1 MPGDRPARYP
11 REYMHFDTL
20 IMGGTIYDGSGG
32 LPYEADIGL
41 RSGIIVDIGNLKYAD
56 ATLKIDAHGLCV
68 SPGFIN
74 MLSHATRA
82 LLHDGLSEGDIC
94 QGVTLEIIGE
104 GVSMGPLNDQM
115 AKEMA
120 DEQTDI
126 KFTINWRSL
135 GEFLNRLQLKGI
147 STNVASF
154 VGATTVR
161 EYVLGQVDK
170 KPDEREL
177 SMMRNLVSLAM
188 SEGAVGLS
196 SALIYAPA
204 CFADTDELVAL
215 AEEAGKR
222 GGIYA
227 SHLRSEGDNLLEGVR
242 ELISIASRAKLPC
255 EIYHLKAAGQRN
267 WSKMETVIDELEKA
281 RSAGHRVSADMYLY
295 TRAHTGLDAAMPTWV
310 QEGGLQ
316 DWIKRLQDPQIRA
329 RVKQEMLSE
338 NHDTSNWENGYI
350 HAGPEG
356 ILLVGF
362 KSDALKPLMGKTLK
376 QIADERGKDPA
387 DVAMDLVVEDG
398 SRVDTVYSWM
408 SEDNLVKQLQLPWV
422 TFGSDGSSM
431 SPSGEYL
438 KSQTHPRAYGN
449 FARLLGKYV
458 RDDKVIP
465 LPEAIRRLTALP
477 AANLGLLFRGKIDQG
492 HAADIAI
499 FYLAKIRD
507 SATFENAHQLAEG
520 MVHVLV
526 NGVPVLQNGKHTH
539 NKPGLVLRRR
549 MSHRMIC

>member
-1 MPGDRPARYP
+1 
-11 REYMHFDTL
+11 MHFDTL
-20 IMGGTIYDGSGG
+20 ISGGTVYDGSGG
-32 LPYEADIGL
+32 EPFVADIGL
-41 RSGIIVDIGNLKYAD
+41 RSGIIVDIGNLKHAD
-56 ATLKIDAHGLCV
+56 ATLKIDARGLAV

-74 MLSHATRA
+74 MLSHAARA
-82 LLHDGLSEGDIC
+82 LLHDGLSESNIC
-94 QGVTLEIIGE
+94 QGVTLEVIGE
-104 GVSMGPLNDQM
+104 GVSMGPINDEM
-115 AKEMA
+115 AKEMI
-120 DEQTDI
+120 DQQTDI
-126 KFTINWRSL
+126 KFDVNWRSL

-161 EYVLGQVDK
+161 EYVLGQIDR

-177 SMMRNLVSLAM
+177 SMMLNLVSLAM

-204 CFADTDELVAL
+204 CFADTEELVSL

-227 SHLRSEGDNLLEGVR
+227 SHLRSEGDNLLEGVQ
-242 ELISIASRAKLPC
+242 ELITIAKRAKIPC
-255 EIYHLKAAGQRN
+255 EIYHLKAAGKRN
-267 WSKMETVIDELEKA
+267 WAKMDAVIAELEKA
-281 RSAGHRVSADMYLY
+281 RAAGHRISADMYLY
-295 TRAHTGLDAAMPTWV
+295 TRAHTGLDAAMPTWA
-310 QEGGLQ
+310 QEGGLNQ
-316 DWIKRLQDPQIRA
+316 WIKRLQDPEIRA

-338 NHDTSNWENGYI
+338 TAPWENGYM

-356 ILLVGF
+356 ILMVGF
-362 KSDALKPLMGKTLK
+362 KNEALKPLTGKTLK

-387 DVAMDLVVEDG
+387 EVAMDLVIEDG
-398 SRVDTVYSWM
+398 SRGDTVYSWM
-408 SEDNLVKQLQLPWV
+408 SEENLVKQLKLPWV

-449 FARLLGKYV
+449 FARLLSKYV
-458 RDDKVIP
+458 REEKVIS

-499 FYLAKIRD
+499 FDPEKIRD
-507 SATFENAHQLAEG
+507 TATFENAHQLSEG

-526 NGVPVLQNGKHTH
+526 NGVPVLQNGKHTGA
-539 NKPGLVLRRR
+539 KPGLVLRRR
-549 MSHRMIC
+549 VSHRMIC

>member
-1 MPGDRPARYP
+1 MQ
-11 REYMHFDTL
+11 FDTL
-20 IMGGTIYDGSGG
+20 IMGGTIYDGSG
-32 LPYEADIGL
+32 LEPYVADIGL

-56 ATLKIDAHGLCV
+56 ATLKIDARGLAV

-82 LLHDGLSEGDIC
+82 LLHDGLSEGNIH
-94 QGVTLEIIGE
+94 QGVTLEVIGE

-115 AKEMA
+115 AKEMT

-161 EYVLGQVDK
+161 EYVLGQEDR

-177 SMMRNLVSLAM
+177 TMMRNLVSLAM
-188 SEGAVGLS
+188 SEGAVGIS

-227 SHLRSEGDNLLEGVR
+227 SHLRSEGDHLLEGVR
-242 ELISIASRAKLPC
+242 ELITICQKAKIPS
-255 EIYHLKAAGQRN
+255 EIYHLKAAGKRN
-267 WSKMETVIDELEKA
+267 WSKMDEAIAEIEKA

-295 TRAHTGLDAAMPTWV
+295 TRAQTGLDAAMPTWV
-310 QEGGLQ
+310 QEGGLNK
-316 DWIKRLQDPQIRA
+316 WIKRLQEPETRA
-329 RVKQEMLSE
+329 RVKQEMLS
-338 NHDTSNWENGYI
+338 DTADWENGYM
-350 HAGPEG
+350 HAGPDG

-362 KSDALKPLMGKTLK
+362 KSEALKPLVGKTLK
-376 QIADERGKDPA
+376 QIADERGREPA

-398 SRVDTVYSWM
+398 SRVETVYSWM
-408 SEDNLVKQLQLPWV
+408 SEENLVKQVKLPWM

-449 FARLLGKYV
+449 FARLLEKYV
-458 RDDKVIP
+458 RNEKVVT
-465 LPEAIRRLTALP
+465 LPDAIRRLTALP

-492 HAADIAI
+492 YAADIAI
-499 FYLAKIRD
+499 FDPEKIREK
-507 SATFENAHQLAEG
+507 ATFENAHQLSEG

-526 NGVPVLQNGKHTH
+526 NGVPVLQNGKHTG

>member
-1 MPGDRPARYP
+1 
-11 REYMHFDTL
+11 MHFDTL
-20 IMGGTIYDGSGG
+20 ISGGTVYDGSGG
-32 LPYEADIGL
+32 EPYVADIGL

-56 ATLKIDAHGLCV
+56 ATLKIDARGLAV

-82 LLHDGLSEGDIC
+82 LLHDGLSESNIC
-94 QGVTLEIIGE
+94 QGVTLEVIGE
-104 GVSMGPLNDQM
+104 GVSMGPINDEM
-115 AKEMA
+115 AKEMV
-120 DEQTDI
+120 DQQSDI
-126 KFTINWRSL
+126 KFDVNWRSL

-161 EYVLGQVDK
+161 EYVLGQVDR

-177 SMMRNLVSLAM
+177 SMMLNLVSLAM

-204 CFADTDELVAL
+204 CFADTEELVAL
-215 AEEAGKR
+215 AHEAGKR

-227 SHLRSEGDNLLEGVR
+227 SHLRSEGDNLLEGVQ
-242 ELISIASRAKLPC
+242 ELITIAQRAKIPC
-255 EIYHLKAAGQRN
+255 EIYHLKAAGKRN
-267 WSKMETVIDELEKA
+267 WSKVDLVISELEKA
-281 RSAGHRVSADMYLY
+281 RAAGHRVSADMYLY

-310 QEGGLQ
+310 QEGGLKE
-316 DWIKRLQDPQIRA
+316 WIKRLQDPAIRA

-338 NHDTSNWENGYI
+338 TAPWENGYM
-350 HAGPEG
+350 HAGPEE
-356 ILLVGF
+356 ILMVGF
-362 KSDALKPLMGKTLK
+362 KNEALKPLTGKTLK

-387 DVAMDLVVEDG
+387 EVAMDLVIEDG
-398 SRVDTVYSWM
+398 SRGDTVYSWM
-408 SEDNLVKQLQLPWV
+408 SEENLVKQLKLPWV
-422 TFGSDGSSM
+422 TFGSDGSSI

-438 KSQTHPRAYGN
+438 KSQTHPRTYGN
-449 FARLLGKYV
+449 FARLLSKYV
-458 RDDKVIP
+458 REEKVMS

-499 FYLAKIRD
+499 FAPEKIQD
-507 SATFENAHQLAEG
+507 KATFENPHQLSEG

-526 NGVPVLQNGKHTH
+526 NGVPVLQNGKHTGA
-539 NKPGLVLRRR
+539 KPGLVLRRR
-549 MSHRMIC
+549 VSHRMIC

>member
-1 MPGDRPARYP
+1 MDCKG
-11 REYMHFDTL
+11 MQFDTL
-20 IMGGTIYDGSGG
+20 ISGGTIYDGSGG
-32 LPYEADIGL
+32 EPYEADIAL

-56 ATLKIDAHGLCV
+56 ATLKIDARGLAV
-68 SPGFIN
+68 SAGFIN

-82 LLHDGLSEGDIC
+82 LLHDGLSESNIC
-94 QGVTLEIIGE
+94 QGVTLEVVGE
-104 GVSMGPLNDQM
+104 GVSMGPLND
-115 AKEMA
+115 EMA
-120 DEQTDI
+120 QAMVGEQTDI
-126 KFTINWRSL
+126 KFDVKWRSL

-147 STNVASF
+147 ATNVASF

-170 KPDEREL
+170 RPDEREI

-242 ELISIASRAKLPC
+242 ELITIAARAKIPC
-255 EIYHLKAAGQRN
+255 EIYHLKAAGKRN
-267 WSKMETVIDELEKA
+267 WSKMDQVLAELDKA
-281 RSAGHRVSADMYLY
+281 RSAGYRITADMYTY
-295 TRAHTGLDAAMPTWV
+295 TRAQTGLDAAMPTWV
-310 QEGGLQ
+310 QEGGLSQ
-316 DWIKRLQDPQIRA
+316 WIKRLQDPEIRA
-329 RVKQEMLSE
+329 LVKQEMLSE
-338 NHDTSNWENGYI
+338 TAEWENGYM
-350 HAGPEG
+350 HAGPDG

-362 KSDALKPLMGKTLK
+362 KTEHLKPLAGKTLK
-376 QIADERGKDPA
+376 QIADQRGQDPT
-387 DVAMDLVVEDG
+387 DVAMDLVIEDG
-398 SRVDTVYSWM
+398 SRIEAVYSWM
-408 SEDNLVKQLQLPWV
+408 SEENLVKQLKLPWI
-422 TFGSDGSSM
+422 TFGSDGSSL
-431 SPSGEYL
+431 SPSGVYL
-438 KSQTHPRAYGN
+438 KSQNHPRAYGN

-458 RDDKVIP
+458 RDEKLIS

-477 AANLGLLFRGKIDQG
+477 AANLGLLFRGKLDQG

-499 FYLAKIRD
+499 FDPSKVRD
-507 SATFENAHQLAEG
+507 LATFENAHQLSEG

-526 NGVPVLQNGKHTH
+526 NGVPVLQNGKHTGA
-539 NKPGLVLRRR
+539 KPGLVLRRR

>member
-1 MPGDRPARYP
+1 MQ
-11 REYMHFDTL
+11 FDTL
-20 IMGGTIYDGSGG
+20 IMGGTIYDGSG
-32 LPYEADIGL
+32 LEPYVADIGL

-56 ATLKIDAHGLCV
+56 ATLKIDARDLAV

-82 LLHDGLSEGDIC
+82 LLHDGLSEGNIH
-94 QGVTLEIIGE
+94 QGVTLEVIGE

-115 AKEMA
+115 AKEMT

-161 EYVLGQVDK
+161 EYVLGQEDR

-188 SEGAVGLS
+188 SEGAVGIS

-204 CFADTDELVAL
+204 CFADTDELIAL

-227 SHLRSEGDNLLEGVR
+227 SHLRSEGDQLLEGVR
-242 ELISIASRAKLPC
+242 ELIAICQKAKIPS
-255 EIYHLKAAGQRN
+255 EIYHLKAAGRRN
-267 WSKMETVIDELEKA
+267 WSKMDEAIAEIEKA

-295 TRAHTGLDAAMPTWV
+295 TRAQTGLDAAMPTWV
-310 QEGGLQ
+310 QEGGLPQ
-316 DWIKRLQDPQIRA
+316 WIKRLQEPQTRA
-329 RVKQEMLSE
+329 RVKQEMLS
-338 NHDTSNWENGYI
+338 DAADWENGYM

-362 KSDALKPLMGKTLK
+362 KNDSLKPLIGKTLK

-387 DVAMDLVVEDG
+387 DVAMDLVIEDG
-398 SRVDTVYSWM
+398 SRVETVYSWM
-408 SEDNLVKQLQLPWV
+408 SEENLVKQVKLPWM

-449 FARLLGKYV
+449 FARLLEKYV
-458 RDDKVIP
+458 RNEKVVT
-465 LPEAIRRLTALP
+465 LPDAIRRLTALP

-492 HAADIAI
+492 YAADIAI
-499 FYLAKIRD
+499 FDPEKIREK
-507 SATFENAHQLAEG
+507 ATFENAHQLSEG

-526 NGVPVLQNGKHTH
+526 NGVPVLQNGKHTG

>member
-1 MPGDRPARYP
+1 MQ
-11 REYMHFDTL
+11 FDTL

-32 LPYEADIGL
+32 EPYIADIGL

-56 ATLKIDAHGLCV
+56 AGLKIDARDLAV
-68 SPGFIN
+68 APGFIN

-82 LLHDGLSEGDIC
+82 LLHDGLSEGNIC
-94 QGVTLEIIGE
+94 QGVTLEVIGE
-104 GVSMGPLNDQM
+104 GVSMGPLNDRM

-161 EYVLGQVDK
+161 EYVLGQEDR
-170 KPDEREL
+170 KPNEREL

-204 CFADTDELVAL
+204 CFADTDELVCL
-215 AEEAGKR
+215 AEEAAKR

-227 SHLRSEGDNLLEGVR
+227 SHLRSEGDHLLEGVR
-242 ELISIASRAKLPC
+242 ELISICQRARIPG
-255 EIYHLKAAGQRN
+255 EIYHLKAAGKRN
-267 WSKMETVIDELEKA
+267 WSKMDEVIAELEKA
-281 RSAGHRVSADMYLY
+281 RAAGHRVSADMYLY

-310 QEGGLQ
+310 QEGGLNQ
-316 DWIKRLQDPQIRA
+316 WIKRLQDPAIRS
-329 RVKQEMLSE
+329 RVKEEMLADS
-338 NHDTSNWENGYI
+338 TGWENGYM

-362 KSDALKPLMGKTLK
+362 KSEALKPLTGKTLK
-376 QIADERGKDPA
+376 QIADERGQHPA

-408 SEDNLVKQLQLPWV
+408 SEENIVKQVKLPWV

-449 FARLLGKYV
+449 FTRLLEKYV
-458 RDDKVIP
+458 RTEKIIS

-477 AANLGLLFRGKIDQG
+477 AANLGLLFRGKLDQG
-492 HAADIAI
+492 YAADIVI
-499 FYLAKIRD
+499 FDPDRVHEN
-507 SATFENAHQLAEG
+507 ATFENGHQLSEG
-520 MVHVLV
+520 VLHVLV
-526 NGVPVLQNGKHTH
+526 NGVPVLQNGRHTG
-539 NKPGLVLRRR
+539 NKPGMVLRRR

>member
-1 MPGDRPARYP
+1 MQ
-11 REYMHFDTL
+11 FDTL
-20 IMGGTIYDGSGG
+20 ISGGTIYDGSGG
-32 LPYEADIGL
+32 EPFEADVGL

-56 ATLKIDAHGLCV
+56 ATLRIDARGLAV
-68 SPGFIN
+68 APGFIN

-82 LLHDGLSEGDIC
+82 LLHDGLSESNIC

-104 GVSMGPLNDQM
+104 GVSMGPLNDEM
-115 AKEMA
+115 VKEMIE
-120 DEQTDI
+120 EQTDI
-126 KFTINWRSL
+126 KFTVNWRSL

-147 STNVASF
+147 ATNVASF

-161 EYVLGQVDK
+161 EYVLGQIDK

-177 SMMRNLVSLAM
+177 SMMRNLVSLSM

-215 AEEAGKR
+215 AEEAAKR

-242 ELISIASRAKLPC
+242 ELMAIARRAKIPS
-255 EIYHLKAAGQRN
+255 EIYHLKAAGKSN
-267 WSKMETVIDELEKA
+267 WAKMDEVIAEVEAA
-281 RSAGHRVSADMYLY
+281 RLSGHRVSADMYMY
-295 TRAHTGLDAAMPTWV
+295 TRAHTALDAAMPTWV
-310 QEGGLQ
+310 QEGGLNQ
-316 DWIKRLQDPQIRA
+316 WIKRLQDPEIRV
-329 RVKQEMLSE
+329 RVKNEMNSQST
-338 NHDTSNWENGYI
+338 DWENGYL
-350 HAGPEG
+350 HAGPDG

-362 KSDALKPLMGKTLK
+362 KTEALKPLTGKTLQ
-376 QIADERGKDPA
+376 QIAQERQKDPC

-398 SRVDTVYSWM
+398 SRVDAVYSWM
-408 SEDNLVKQLQLPWV
+408 SEENLQKQLRVPWI
-422 TFGSDGSSM
+422 TFGSDGSSL
-431 SPSGEYL
+431 SPSGVYL

-458 RDDKVIP
+458 RQEKILT
-465 LPEAIRRLTALP
+465 LPEAVRRLTALP
-477 AANLGLLFRGKIDQG
+477 AANLGLLFRGKLDQG

-499 FYLAKIRD
+499 FDPQKICDR
-507 SATFENAHQLAEG
+507 ATFENPHQLAEG

-526 NGVPVLQNGKHTH
+526 NGVPVLQNGKHTGA
-539 NKPGLVLRRR
+539 KPGLVLRRR

>member
-1 MPGDRPARYP
+1 MQ
-11 REYMHFDTL
+11 FDTL
-20 IMGGTIYDGSGG
+20 IMGGTIYDGSG
-32 LPYEADIGL
+32 LEPYVGDIGL

-56 ATLKIDAHGLCV
+56 ATLKIDARGLAV

-82 LLHDGLSEGDIC
+82 LLHDGLSEGNIH
-94 QGVTLEIIGE
+94 QGVTLEVIGE

-115 AKEMA
+115 AKEMT

-135 GEFLNRLQLKGI
+135 GEFLNRLQLRGI

-161 EYVLGQVDK
+161 EYVLGQEDR

-177 SMMRNLVSLAM
+177 NMMRNLVSLAM
-188 SEGAVGLS
+188 SEGAVGIS

-204 CFADTDELVAL
+204 CFADTDEIVAL

-227 SHLRSEGDNLLEGVR
+227 SHLRSEGDHLLEGVR
-242 ELISIASRAKLPC
+242 ELITICQKAKIPS
-255 EIYHLKAAGQRN
+255 EIYHLKAAGKRN
-267 WSKMETVIDELEKA
+267 WSKMDEAIAEIEKA

-295 TRAHTGLDAAMPTWV
+295 TRAQTGLDAAMPTWV
-310 QEGGLQ
+310 QEGGLTQ
-316 DWIKRLQDPQIRA
+316 WIKRLQEPETRA
-329 RVKQEMLSE
+329 RVKQEMLS
-338 NHDTSNWENGYI
+338 DAADWENGYL
-350 HAGPEG
+350 HAGPDG

-362 KSDALKPLMGKTLK
+362 KTEALKPLIGKTLK

-398 SRVDTVYSWM
+398 SRVETVYSWM
-408 SEDNLVKQLQLPWV
+408 SEENLVKQVKLPWM

-449 FARLLGKYV
+449 FARLLEKYV
-458 RDDKVIP
+458 RNEKVVT
-465 LPEAIRRLTALP
+465 LPDAIRRLTALP

-492 HAADIAI
+492 YAADIAI
-499 FYLAKIRD
+499 FDPEKIREK
-507 SATFENAHQLAEG
+507 ATFENAHQLAEG

-526 NGVPVLQNGKHTH
+526 NGVPVLQNGKHTG

>member
-1 MPGDRPARYP
+1 MQ
-11 REYMHFDTL
+11 FDTL

-32 LPYEADIGL
+32 EPYVADIGL
-41 RSGIIVDIGNLKYAD
+41 RSGIIVDVGNLKYAD
-56 ATLKIDAHGLCV
+56 ATLKIDARGLSV
-68 SPGFIN
+68 APGFIN

-82 LLHDGLSEGDIC
+82 LLHDGLSEGNIY
-94 QGVTLEIIGE
+94 QGVTLEVIGE
-104 GVSMGPLNDQM
+104 GVSMGPINDQM

-135 GEFLNRLQLKGI
+135 GEFLNRLQLKGV

-161 EYVLGQVDK
+161 EYVLGQEDR

-215 AEEAGKR
+215 AEEASKR

-227 SHLRSEGDNLLEGVR
+227 SHIRSEGDNLLEGVR
-242 ELISIASRAKLPC
+242 ELISICQRARIPS

-267 WSKMETVIDELEKA
+267 WSKMDEVIVELERA
-281 RSAGHRVSADMYLY
+281 RAAGHRVSADMYLY
-295 TRAHTGLDAAMPTWV
+295 TRAQTGLDAAMPTWV
-310 QEGGLQ
+310 QEGGLNQ
-316 DWIKRLQDPQIRA
+316 WIKRLQEPETRA

-338 NHDTSNWENGYI
+338 ASNWENGYM

-362 KSDALKPLMGKTLK
+362 KSDALKPLIGKTLK
-376 QIADERGKDPA
+376 EIADARGKDPA
-387 DVAMDLVVEDG
+387 DVAMDLVIEDG

-408 SEDNLVKQLQLPWV
+408 SEENLVKQLKLPWI

-449 FARLLGKYV
+449 FTRLLEKYV
-458 RDDKVIP
+458 RNERVLS

-492 HAADIAI
+492 YAADIVM
-499 FYLAKIRD
+499 FDLQKVHEN
-507 SATFENAHQLAEG
+507 ATFENAHQLSEG

-526 NGVPVLQNGKHTH
+526 NGVPVLQNGKHTG

>member
-1 MPGDRPARYP
+1 
-11 REYMHFDTL
+11 
-20 IMGGTIYDGSGG
+20 
-32 LPYEADIGL
+32 
-41 RSGIIVDIGNLKYAD
+41 
-56 ATLKIDAHGLCV
+56 
-68 SPGFIN
+68 
-74 MLSHATRA
+74 
-82 LLHDGLSEGDIC
+82 
-94 QGVTLEIIGE
+94 
-104 GVSMGPLNDQM
+104 
-115 AKEMA
+115 
-120 DEQTDI
+120 
-126 KFTINWRSL
+126 
-135 GEFLNRLQLKGI
+135 
-147 STNVASF
+147 
-154 VGATTVR
+154 VR
-161 EYVLGQVDK
+161 EYVLGQEDR

-215 AEEAGKR
+215 AEEASKR

-227 SHLRSEGDNLLEGVR
+227 SHIRSEGDNLLEGVR
-242 ELISIASRAKLPC
+242 ELISICQRARIPS

-267 WSKMETVIDELEKA
+267 WSKMDEVIVELERA
-281 RSAGHRVSADMYLY
+281 RAAGHRVSADMYLY
-295 TRAHTGLDAAMPTWV
+295 TRAQTGLDAAMPTWV
-310 QEGGLQ
+310 QEGGLNQ
-316 DWIKRLQDPQIRA
+316 WIKRLQEPETRA

-338 NHDTSNWENGYI
+338 ASNWENGYM

-362 KSDALKPLMGKTLK
+362 KSDALKPLIGKTLK
-376 QIADERGKDPA
+376 EIADARGKDPA
-387 DVAMDLVVEDG
+387 DVAMDLVIEDG

-408 SEDNLVKQLQLPWV
+408 SEENLVKQLKLPWI

-449 FARLLGKYV
+449 FTRLLEKYV
-458 RDDKVIP
+458 RNERVLS

-492 HAADIAI
+492 YAADIVM
-499 FYLAKIRD
+499 FDLQKVHEN
-507 SATFENAHQLAEG
+507 ATFENAHQLSEG
-520 MVHVLV
+520 IVHVLV
-526 NGVPVLQNGKHTH
+526 NGVPVLQNGKHTG

>member
-1 MPGDRPARYP
+1 
-11 REYMHFDTL
+11 MHFDTL
-20 IMGGTIYDGSGG
+20 ISGGTVYDGSGG
-32 LPYEADIGL
+32 EPYVADIGL

-56 ATLKIDAHGLCV
+56 ATLKIDARGLAV

-82 LLHDGLSEGDIC
+82 LLHDGLSESNIC
-94 QGVTLEIIGE
+94 QGVTLEVIGE
-104 GVSMGPLNDQM
+104 GVSMGPIND
-115 AKEMA
+115 EMA
-120 DEQTDI
+120 REMVEEQSDI
-126 KFTINWRSL
+126 KFDVNWRSL

-161 EYVLGQVDK
+161 EYVLGQVDR

-177 SMMRNLVSLAM
+177 SMMLNLVSLAM

-204 CFADTDELVAL
+204 CFADTEELVRL

-227 SHLRSEGDNLLEGVR
+227 SHLRSEGDNLLEGVQ
-242 ELISIASRAKLPC
+242 ELITIAQRAKIPC
-255 EIYHLKAAGQRN
+255 EIYHLKAAGKRN
-267 WSKMETVIDELEKA
+267 WSKMDAVISELEKA
-281 RSAGHRVSADMYLY
+281 RAAGHRVSADMYLY

-310 QEGGLQ
+310 QEGGLKE
-316 DWIKRLQDPQIRA
+316 WIKRLQDPAIRA

-338 NHDTSNWENGYI
+338 TAPWENGYM

-356 ILLVGF
+356 ILMVGF
-362 KSDALKPLMGKTLK
+362 KNEALKPLTGKTLK

-387 DVAMDLVVEDG
+387 EVAMDLVIEDG
-398 SRVDTVYSWM
+398 SRGDTVYSWM
-408 SEDNLVKQLQLPWV
+408 SEENLVKQLKLPWIS
-422 TFGSDGSSM
+422 FGSDGSSI

-438 KSQTHPRAYGN
+438 KSQTHPRTYGN
-449 FARLLGKYV
+449 FARLLSKYV
-458 RDDKVIP
+458 REEKVMS

-499 FYLAKIRD
+499 FDPDKIRD
-507 SATFENAHQLAEG
+507 KATFENAHQLSEG

-526 NGVPVLQNGKHTH
+526 NGVPVLQNGKHTGA
-539 NKPGLVLRRR
+539 KPGLVLRRR
-549 MSHRMIC
+549 VSHRMIC

>member
-1 MPGDRPARYP
+1 MQ
-11 REYMHFDTL
+11 FDTL
-20 IMGGTIYDGSGG
+20 IMGGTIYDGSG
-32 LPYEADIGL
+32 LEPYVADIGL

-56 ATLKIDAHGLCV
+56 ATLKIDARGLAV

-82 LLHDGLSEGDIC
+82 LLHDGLSEGNIH
-94 QGVTLEIIGE
+94 QGVTLEVIGE

-115 AKEMA
+115 AKEMT

-135 GEFLNRLQLKGI
+135 GEFLNRLQLRGI

-161 EYVLGQVDK
+161 EYVLGQEDR

-188 SEGAVGLS
+188 SEGAVGVS

-227 SHLRSEGDNLLEGVR
+227 SHLRSEGDHLLEGVR
-242 ELISIASRAKLPC
+242 ELITICQKAKIPS
-255 EIYHLKAAGQRN
+255 EIYHLKAAGRRN
-267 WSKMETVIDELEKA
+267 WSKMDEAIAEIEKA
-281 RSAGHRVSADMYLY
+281 RNAGHRVSADMYLY
-295 TRAHTGLDAAMPTWV
+295 TRAQTGLDAAMPTWV
-310 QEGGLQ
+310 QEGGLNQ
-316 DWIKRLQDPQIRA
+316 WIKRLQEPETRA
-329 RVKQEMLSE
+329 RVKQEMLS
-338 NHDTSNWENGYI
+338 DAADWENGYM
-350 HAGPEG
+350 HAGPDG

-362 KSDALKPLMGKTLK
+362 KSEALKPLVGKTLK
-376 QIADERGKDPA
+376 QIADERGKEPA

-398 SRVDTVYSWM
+398 SRVETVYSWM
-408 SEDNLVKQLQLPWV
+408 SEENLVKQVKLPWM

-449 FARLLGKYV
+449 FARLLEKYV
-458 RDDKVIP
+458 RNENVVT
-465 LPEAIRRLTALP
+465 LPDAIRRLTALP

-492 HAADIAI
+492 YAADIAI
-499 FYLAKIRD
+499 FDPEKIREK
-507 SATFENAHQLAEG
+507 ATFENAHQLSEG

-526 NGVPVLQNGKHTH
+526 NGVPVLQNGKHTG

>member
-1 MPGDRPARYP
+1 MQ
-11 REYMHFDTL
+11 FDTL
-20 IMGGTIYDGSGG
+20 IMGGTIYDGSG
-32 LPYEADIGL
+32 LEPYVADIGL

-56 ATLKIDAHGLCV
+56 ATLKIDARDLAV

-82 LLHDGLSEGDIC
+82 LLHDGLSEGNIH
-94 QGVTLEIIGE
+94 QGVTLEVIGE

-115 AKEMA
+115 AKEMT

-161 EYVLGQVDK
+161 EYVLGQEDR

-188 SEGAVGLS
+188 SEGAVGIS

-204 CFADTDELVAL
+204 CFADTDELIAL

-227 SHLRSEGDNLLEGVR
+227 SHLRSEGDQLLEGVR
-242 ELISIASRAKLPC
+242 ELIAICQKAKIPS
-255 EIYHLKAAGQRN
+255 EIYHLKAAGRRN
-267 WSKMETVIDELEKA
+267 WSKMDEAIAEIEKA

-295 TRAHTGLDAAMPTWV
+295 TRAQTGLDAAMPTWV
-310 QEGGLQ
+310 QEGGLTQ
-316 DWIKRLQDPQIRA
+316 WIKRLQEPQTRA
-329 RVKQEMLSE
+329 RVKQEMLS
-338 NHDTSNWENGYI
+338 DAADWENGYM

-362 KSDALKPLMGKTLK
+362 KNDSLKPLIGKTLK

-387 DVAMDLVVEDG
+387 DVAMDLVIEDG
-398 SRVDTVYSWM
+398 SRVETVYSWM
-408 SEDNLVKQLQLPWV
+408 SEENLVKQVKLPWM

-449 FARLLGKYV
+449 FARLLEKYV
-458 RDDKVIP
+458 RNEKVVT
-465 LPEAIRRLTALP
+465 LPDAIRRLTALP

-492 HAADIAI
+492 YAADIAI
-499 FYLAKIRD
+499 FDPEKIREK
-507 SATFENAHQLAEG
+507 ATFENAHQLSEG

-526 NGVPVLQNGKHTH
+526 NGVPVLQNGKHTG

>member
-1 MPGDRPARYP
+1 MQ
-11 REYMHFDTL
+11 FDTL

-32 LPYEADIGL
+32 EPYVADIGL
-41 RSGIIVDIGNLKYAD
+41 RSGIIVDVGNLKYAD
-56 ATLKIDAHGLCV
+56 ATLKIDARGLSV
-68 SPGFIN
+68 APGFIN

-82 LLHDGLSEGDIC
+82 LLHDGLSEGNIY
-94 QGVTLEIIGE
+94 QGVTLEVIGE
-104 GVSMGPLNDQM
+104 GVSMGPINDQM

-135 GEFLNRLQLKGI
+135 GEFLNRLQLKGV

-161 EYVLGQVDK
+161 EYVLGQEDR

-215 AEEAGKR
+215 AEEASKR

-227 SHLRSEGDNLLEGVR
+227 SHIRSEGDNLLEGVR
-242 ELISIASRAKLPC
+242 ELISICQRARIPS

-267 WSKMETVIDELEKA
+267 WSKMDEVIVELERA
-281 RSAGHRVSADMYLY
+281 RAAGHRVSADMYLY
-295 TRAHTGLDAAMPTWV
+295 TRAQTGLDAAMPTWV
-310 QEGGLQ
+310 QEGGLNQ
-316 DWIKRLQDPQIRA
+316 WIKRLQEPETRA

-338 NHDTSNWENGYI
+338 ASNWENGYM

-362 KSDALKPLMGKTLK
+362 KSDALKPLIGKTLK
-376 QIADERGKDPA
+376 EIADARGKDPA
-387 DVAMDLVVEDG
+387 DVAMDLVIEDG

-408 SEDNLVKQLQLPWV
+408 SEENLVKQLKLP
-422 TFGSDGSSM
+422 
-431 SPSGEYL
+431 
-438 KSQTHPRAYGN
+438 
-449 FARLLGKYV
+449 
-458 RDDKVIP
+458 
-465 LPEAIRRLTALP
+465 
-477 AANLGLLFRGKIDQG
+477 
-492 HAADIAI
+492 
-499 FYLAKIRD
+499 
-507 SATFENAHQLAEG
+507 
-520 MVHVLV
+520 
-526 NGVPVLQNGKHTH
+526 
-539 NKPGLVLRRR
+539 
-549 MSHRMIC
+549 

>member
-1 MPGDRPARYP
+1 
-11 REYMHFDTL
+11 
-20 IMGGTIYDGSGG
+20 
-32 LPYEADIGL
+32 
-41 RSGIIVDIGNLKYAD
+41 
-56 ATLKIDAHGLCV
+56 
-68 SPGFIN
+68 
-74 MLSHATRA
+74 
-82 LLHDGLSEGDIC
+82 
-94 QGVTLEIIGE
+94 LEVIGE
-104 GVSMGPLNDQM
+104 GVSMGPLNDKM
-115 AKEMA
+115 AQEMA

-126 KFTINWRSL
+126 HFTINWRSL

-161 EYVLGQVDK
+161 EYVLGQEDR

-204 CFADTDELVAL
+204 CFAATDELVAL
-215 AEEAGKR
+215 AEEAAKR

-227 SHLRSEGDNLLEGVR
+227 SHLRSEADQLLEGVR
-242 ELISIASRAKLPC
+242 ELISISQRARIPA
-255 EIYHLKAAGQRN
+255 EIYHLKAAGKRN
-267 WSKMETVIDELEKA
+267 WSKMDEVIDEIEKA
-281 RSAGHRVSADMYLY
+281 RAAGHRVSADMYLY

-310 QEGGLQ
+310 QEGGLSQ
-316 DWIKRLQDPQIRA
+316 WIKRLQDKEIRA
-329 RVKQEMLSE
+329 RVKSEMLS
-338 NHDTSNWENGYI
+338 DTCDWENGYM

-362 KSDALKPLMGKTLK
+362 KNDALKPLTGKTLK
-376 QIADERGKDPA
+376 QVADERGQEPA

-398 SRVDTVYSWM
+398 SRVETVYSWM
-408 SEDNLVKQLQLPWV
+408 SEENIVKQLRLPWI

-449 FARLLGKYV
+449 FARLLEKYV
-458 RDDKVIP
+458 REEKVIA

-477 AANLGLLFRGKIDQG
+477 ASVLGLLFRGKLDLG
-492 HAADIAI
+492 YAADIVI
-499 FYLAKIRD
+499 FDLEKVHEK
-507 SATFENAHQLAEG
+507 ATFENAHQLSEG
-520 MVHVLV
+520 MLHVLV
-526 NGVPVLQNGKHTH
+526 NGVPVLQNGRHTG

>member
-1 MPGDRPARYP
+1 MQ
-11 REYMHFDTL
+11 FDTL
-20 IMGGTIYDGSGG
+20 ISGGTIYDGSGAE
-32 LPYEADIGL
+32 PYEADIAL
-41 RSGIIVDIGNLKYAD
+41 RSGIIVDIGNLKHAD
-56 ATLKIDAHGLCV
+56 ATLKIDARGLAV
-68 SPGFIN
+68 SAGFIN

-82 LLHDGLSEGDIC
+82 LLHDGLSQSNIC
-94 QGVTLEIIGE
+94 QGVTLEVIGE
-104 GVSMGPLNDQM
+104 GVSMGPLND
-115 AKEMA
+115 EMVRELI

-126 KFTINWRSL
+126 KYDVNWRSL

-170 KPDEREL
+170 RPDEREI

-242 ELISIASRAKLPC
+242 ELIAIAARANIPC
-255 EIYHLKAAGQRN
+255 EIYHLKAAGKRN
-267 WSKMETVIDELEKA
+267 WSKMDQVLAELDKA
-281 RSAGHRVSADMYLY
+281 RSAGYRITADMYTY
-295 TRAHTGLDAAMPTWV
+295 TRAQTGLDAAMPTWV
-310 QEGGLQ
+310 QEGGLSQ
-316 DWIKRLQDPQIRA
+316 WIKRLQDPEIRA
-329 RVKQEMLSE
+329 RVKEEMLSE
-338 NHDTSNWENGYI
+338 TAEWENGYM

-362 KSDALKPLMGKTLK
+362 KTEALKPLIGKTLK
-376 QIADERGKDPA
+376 QIAQERGQDPA
-387 DVAMDLVVEDG
+387 DVAMDLVIEDG
-398 SRVDTVYSWM
+398 SRVEAVYSWM
-408 SEDNLVKQLQLPWV
+408 SEENLVKQLQLPWI

-431 SPSGEYL
+431 SPSGAYL

-458 RDDKVIP
+458 RDEKVIS

-477 AANLGLLFRGKIDQG
+477 AANLGLLFRGKLDRG

-499 FYLAKIRD
+499 FDPSKVRD
-507 SATFENAHQLAEG
+507 LATFENAHQLSEG

-526 NGVPVLQNGKHTH
+526 NGIPVLQNGKHTGA
-539 NKPGLVLRRR
+539 KPGLVLRRR

>member
-1 MPGDRPARYP
+1 MQ
-11 REYMHFDTL
+11 FDTL
-20 IMGGTIYDGSGG
+20 ISGGTIYDGSGG
-32 LPYEADIGL
+32 EPFESDIGL

-56 ATLKIDAHGLCV
+56 ATLKIDARGLAV
-68 SPGFIN
+68 APGFIN

-82 LLHDGLSEGDIC
+82 LLHDGLSESNIC

-104 GVSMGPLNDQM
+104 GVSMGPLNDEM
-115 AKEMA
+115 AKEMIE
-120 DEQTDI
+120 EQTDI
-126 KFTINWRSL
+126 KFPVNWRSL
-135 GEFLNRLQLKGI
+135 GEFLQRLQLRGL

-161 EYVLGQVDK
+161 QYVLGQADR

-188 SEGAVGLS
+188 SEGAVGIS

-215 AEEAGKR
+215 AEEAGRR

-227 SHLRSEGDNLLEGVR
+227 SHLRSEGDNLLEGIR
-242 ELISIASRAKLPC
+242 ELLEIARRAKIPC
-255 EIYHLKAAGQRN
+255 EIYHLKAAGVGN
-267 WSKMETVIDELEKA
+267 WGKMDEVIAELEAA
-281 RSAGHRVSADMYLY
+281 RLSGHRVSADMYLY
-295 TRAHTGLDAAMPTWV
+295 TRAHTALDAAMPTWV

-316 DWIKRLQDPQIRA
+316 QWIKRLQDPEIRA
-329 RVKQEMLSE
+329 RVKQEMLTESTE
-338 NHDTSNWENGYI
+338 WENGYL

-362 KSDALKPLMGKTLK
+362 KNERLKPLTGKTLK
-376 QIADERGKDPA
+376 EIAEARGKDPI

-398 SRVDTVYSWM
+398 SRVDAVYSWM
-408 SEDNLVKQLQLPWV
+408 SEENLLKQLQLPWV
-422 TFGSDGSSM
+422 SFGSDGSSM
-431 SPSGEYL
+431 SPSGVYL
-438 KSQTHPRAYGN
+438 QSSTHPRTYGN

-458 RDDKVIP
+458 REQNVIS
-465 LPEAIRRLTALP
+465 LQEAIRRLTALP
-477 AANLGLLFRGKIDQG
+477 ASTLGLLFRGKIDQG
-492 HAADIAI
+492 HAGDIVM
-499 FYLAKIRD
+499 FDPAKVRD
-507 SATFENAHQLAEG
+507 TATFENPHQLSEG

-526 NGVPVLQNGKHTH
+526 NGVPVLQNGKHTGA
-539 NKPGLVLRRR
+539 KPGQVLRRR

>member
-1 MPGDRPARYP
+1 MQ
-11 REYMHFDTL
+11 FDTL
-20 IMGGTIYDGSGG
+20 ISGGMIYDGSGG
-32 LPYEADIGL
+32 EPFESDIGI

-56 ATLKIDAHGLCV
+56 ATLKIDARGLAV

-82 LLHDGLSEGDIC
+82 LLHDGLSEGNIC
-94 QGVTLEIIGE
+94 QGVTLEVIGE
-104 GVSMGPLNDQM
+104 GVSMGPLNDEM
-115 AKEMA
+115 AKEMIE
-120 DEQTDI
+120 EQSDI
-126 KFTINWRSL
+126 KFPVNWRSL
-135 GEFLNRLQLKGI
+135 GEFLNRLQLKGV

-161 EYVLGQVDK
+161 QYVLGQADK

-188 SEGAVGLS
+188 SEGAVGIS

-204 CFADTDELVAL
+204 CFADTEELVCL
-215 AEEAGKR
+215 AEEAARR

-242 ELISIASRAKLPC
+242 ELLVIARRAKIPC
-255 EIYHLKAAGQRN
+255 EIYHLKAAGKAN
-267 WSKMETVIDELEKA
+267 WHKIDEVIAELEAA
-281 RSAGHRVSADMYLY
+281 RQSGHRVSADMYLY

-316 DWIKRLQDPQIRA
+316 QWIKRLQEPQVRE
-329 RVKQEMLSE
+329 RVKHEMLSE
-338 NHDTSNWENGYI
+338 SAEWENGYL

-356 ILLVGF
+356 ISLVGF
-362 KSDALKPLMGKTLK
+362 KNEALKPLTGMTLK
-376 QIADERGKDPA
+376 QIADQRSKHPA
-387 DVAMDLVVEDG
+387 EVAMDLVIEDV
-398 SRVDTVYSWM
+398 SRVDAVYSWM
-408 SEDNLVKQLQLPWV
+408 SEENLSKQLRLPWV

-438 KSQTHPRAYGN
+438 KSSTHPRAYGN

-458 RDDKVIP
+458 REEKVIS
-465 LPEAIRRLTALP
+465 LAEAVRRLSALP
-477 AANLGLLFRGKIDQG
+477 AANLGLLFRGKLDQG

-499 FYLAKIRD
+499 FDPAKVRD
-507 SATFENAHQLAEG
+507 TATFENPHQLAEG

-526 NGVPVLQNGKHTH
+526 NGVPVLQNGKHTGA
-539 NKPGLVLRRR
+539 KPGLVLRRR

>member
-1 MPGDRPARYP
+1 MQ
-11 REYMHFDTL
+11 FDTL
-20 IMGGTIYDGSGG
+20 IMGGTIYDGSG
-32 LPYEADIGL
+32 LEPYVADIGL

-56 ATLKIDAHGLCV
+56 ATLKIDARDLAV

-82 LLHDGLSEGDIC
+82 LLHDGLSEGNIH
-94 QGVTLEIIGE
+94 QGVTLEVIGE

-115 AKEMA
+115 AKEMT

-161 EYVLGQVDK
+161 EYVLGQEDR

-188 SEGAVGLS
+188 SEGAVGIS

-204 CFADTDELVAL
+204 CFADTDELIAL
-215 AEEAGKR
+215 AEEAGKH

-227 SHLRSEGDNLLEGVR
+227 SHLRSEGDQLLEGVR
-242 ELISIASRAKLPC
+242 ELIAICQKAKIPS
-255 EIYHLKAAGQRN
+255 EIYHLKAAGRRN
-267 WSKMETVIDELEKA
+267 WSKMDEAIAEIEKA

-295 TRAHTGLDAAMPTWV
+295 TRAQTGLDAAMPTWV
-310 QEGGLQ
+310 QEGGLPQ
-316 DWIKRLQDPQIRA
+316 WIKRLQEPQTRA
-329 RVKQEMLSE
+329 RVKQEMLS
-338 NHDTSNWENGYI
+338 DAADWENGYM

-362 KSDALKPLMGKTLK
+362 KNDSLKPLIGKTLK

-387 DVAMDLVVEDG
+387 DVAMDLVIEDG
-398 SRVDTVYSWM
+398 SRVETVYSWM
-408 SEDNLVKQLQLPWV
+408 SEENLVKQVKLPWM

-449 FARLLGKYV
+449 FARLLEKYV
-458 RDDKVIP
+458 RNEKVVT
-465 LPEAIRRLTALP
+465 LPDAIRRLTALP

-492 HAADIAI
+492 YAADIAI
-499 FYLAKIRD
+499 FDPEKIREK
-507 SATFENAHQLAEG
+507 ATFENAHQLSEG

-526 NGVPVLQNGKHTH
+526 NGVPVLQNGKHTG

>member
-1 MPGDRPARYP
+1 MQ
-11 REYMHFDTL
+11 FDTL
-20 IMGGTIYDGSGG
+20 IMGGTIYDGSG
-32 LPYEADIGL
+32 LEPYVGDIGL

-56 ATLKIDAHGLCV
+56 ATLKIDARGLAV

-82 LLHDGLSEGDIC
+82 LLHDGLSEGNIH
-94 QGVTLEIIGE
+94 QGVTLEVIGE

-115 AKEMA
+115 AKEMT

-135 GEFLNRLQLKGI
+135 GEFLNRLQLRGI

-161 EYVLGQVDK
+161 EYVLGQEDR

-177 SMMRNLVSLAM
+177 NMMRNLVSLAM
-188 SEGAVGLS
+188 SEGAVGIS

-204 CFADTDELVAL
+204 CFADTDEIVAL

-227 SHLRSEGDNLLEGVR
+227 SHLRSEGDHLLEGVR
-242 ELISIASRAKLPC
+242 ELITICQKAKIPS
-255 EIYHLKAAGQRN
+255 EIYHLKAAGKRN
-267 WSKMETVIDELEKA
+267 WSKMDEAIAEIEKA

-295 TRAHTGLDAAMPTWV
+295 TRAQTGLNAAMPTWV
-310 QEGGLQ
+310 QEGGLTQ
-316 DWIKRLQDPQIRA
+316 WIKRLQEPETRA
-329 RVKQEMLSE
+329 RVKQEMLS
-338 NHDTSNWENGYI
+338 DAADWENGYL
-350 HAGPEG
+350 HAGPDG

-362 KSDALKPLMGKTLK
+362 KTEALKPLIGKTLK

-398 SRVDTVYSWM
+398 SRVETVYSWM
-408 SEDNLVKQLQLPWV
+408 SEENLVKQVKLPWM

-449 FARLLGKYV
+449 FARLLEKYV
-458 RDDKVIP
+458 RNEKVVT
-465 LPEAIRRLTALP
+465 LPDAIRRLTALP

-492 HAADIAI
+492 YAADIAI
-499 FYLAKIRD
+499 FDPEKIREK
-507 SATFENAHQLAEG
+507 ATFENAHQLAEG

-526 NGVPVLQNGKHTH
+526 NGVPVLQNGKHTG

>member
-1 MPGDRPARYP
+1 MQ
-11 REYMHFDTL
+11 FDTL
-20 IMGGTIYDGSGG
+20 IMGGTIYDGSG
-32 LPYEADIGL
+32 LEPYVADIGL

-56 ATLKIDAHGLCV
+56 ATLKIDARDLAV

-82 LLHDGLSEGDIC
+82 LLHDGLSEGNIH
-94 QGVTLEIIGE
+94 QGVTLEVIGE

-115 AKEMA
+115 AKEMT

-161 EYVLGQVDK
+161 EYVLGQEDR

-188 SEGAVGLS
+188 SEGAVGIS

-204 CFADTDELVAL
+204 CFADTDELIAL

-227 SHLRSEGDNLLEGVR
+227 SHLRSEGDQLLEGVR
-242 ELISIASRAKLPC
+242 ELIAICQKAKIPS
-255 EIYHLKAAGQRN
+255 EIYHLKAAGRRN
-267 WSKMETVIDELEKA
+267 WSKMDEAIAEIEKA

-295 TRAHTGLDAAMPTWV
+295 TRAQTGLDAAMPTWV
-310 QEGGLQ
+310 QEGGLPQ
-316 DWIKRLQDPQIRA
+316 WIKRLQEPQTRA
-329 RVKQEMLSE
+329 RVKQEMLS
-338 NHDTSNWENGYI
+338 DAADWENGYM

-362 KSDALKPLMGKTLK
+362 KNDSLKPLIGKTLK

-387 DVAMDLVVEDG
+387 DVAMDLVIEDG
-398 SRVDTVYSWM
+398 SRVETVYSWM
-408 SEDNLVKQLQLPWV
+408 SEENLVKQVKLPWM

-449 FARLLGKYV
+449 FARLLEKFV
-458 RDDKVIP
+458 RNEKVVT
-465 LPEAIRRLTALP
+465 LPDAIRRLTALP

-492 HAADIAI
+492 YAADIAI
-499 FYLAKIRD
+499 FDPEKIREK
-507 SATFENAHQLAEG
+507 ATFENAHQLSEG

-526 NGVPVLQNGKHTH
+526 NGVPVLQNGKHTG

>member
-1 MPGDRPARYP
+1 MQ
-11 REYMHFDTL
+11 FDTL

-32 LPYEADIGL
+32 EPYVADVGL
-41 RSGIIVDIGNLKYAD
+41 RSGIIVDIGNLKFAE
-56 ATLKIDAHGLCV
+56 AGLKIDARGLAV
-68 SPGFIN
+68 APGFIN

-82 LLHDGLSEGDIC
+82 LLYDGLSEGDIC
-94 QGVTLEIIGE
+94 QGVTLEVIGE

-126 KFTINWRSL
+126 KFAINWRSL
-135 GEFLNRLQLKGI
+135 GEFLNRLQLRGI

-161 EYVLGQVDK
+161 EYVLGQENR

-177 SMMRNLVSLAM
+177 SMMRNLVALAM

-204 CFADTDELVAL
+204 CFADTDELVSL
-215 AEEAGKR
+215 AQEAAQR

-227 SHLRSEGDNLLEGVR
+227 SHLRSEGDQLLEGVR
-242 ELISIASRAKLPC
+242 ELISICQRARIPG
-255 EIYHLKAAGQRN
+255 EIYHLKAAGKRN
-267 WSKMETVIDELEKA
+267 WAKMDEVIGELERA
-281 RSAGHRVSADMYLY
+281 RAAGHRISADMYMY

-310 QEGGLQ
+310 QEGGLNS
-316 DWIKRLQDPQIRA
+316 WIKRLQDPDIRS
-329 RVKQEMLSE
+329 RVKEEMLGDS
-338 NHDTSNWENGYI
+338 TGWENGYM
-350 HAGPEG
+350 HAGPDG

-362 KSDALKPLMGKTLK
+362 KSESLKPLTGMTLK
-376 QIADERGKDPA
+376 QIADARGQHPA

-408 SEDNLVKQLQLPWV
+408 SEENIVKQLKLPWI

-449 FARLLGKYV
+449 FTRLLEKYV
-458 RDDKVIP
+458 RTERIIS

-477 AANLGLLFRGKIDQG
+477 AANLGLLYRGKLDQG
-492 HAADIAI
+492 YAADIVI
-499 FYLAKIRD
+499 FDPDKVHEN
-507 SATFENAHQLAEG
+507 ATFENGHQLSQG
-520 MVHVLV
+520 MLHVLV
-526 NGVPVLQNGKHTH
+526 NGVPVLRNGRHTG

>member
-1 MPGDRPARYP
+1 MQ
-11 REYMHFDTL
+11 FDTL
-20 IMGGTIYDGSGG
+20 IMGGTIYDGSG
-32 LPYEADIGL
+32 LEPYVADIGL

-56 ATLKIDAHGLCV
+56 ATLKIDARGLAV

-82 LLHDGLSEGDIC
+82 LLHDGLSEGNIH
-94 QGVTLEIIGE
+94 QGVTLEVIGE

-115 AKEMA
+115 AKEMT

-135 GEFLNRLQLKGI
+135 GEFLNRLQLRGI

-161 EYVLGQVDK
+161 EYVLGQEDR

-177 SMMRNLVSLAM
+177 NMMRNLVSLAM
-188 SEGAVGLS
+188 SEGAVGVS

-227 SHLRSEGDNLLEGVR
+227 SHLRSEGDHLLEGVR
-242 ELISIASRAKLPC
+242 ELITICQKAKIPS
-255 EIYHLKAAGQRN
+255 EIYHLKAAGRRN
-267 WSKMETVIDELEKA
+267 WSKMDEAIAEIERA
-281 RSAGHRVSADMYLY
+281 RNAGHRVSADMYLY
-295 TRAHTGLDAAMPTWV
+295 TRAQTGLDAAMPTWV
-310 QEGGLQ
+310 QEGGLNQ
-316 DWIKRLQDPQIRA
+316 WIKRLQEPETRA
-329 RVKQEMLSE
+329 RVKQEMLS
-338 NHDTSNWENGYI
+338 DTADWENGYM
-350 HAGPEG
+350 HAGPDG

-362 KSDALKPLMGKTLK
+362 KSEALKPLVGKTLK
-376 QIADERGKDPA
+376 QIADERGKEPA

-398 SRVDTVYSWM
+398 SRVETVYSWM
-408 SEDNLVKQLQLPWV
+408 SEENLVKQVKLPWM

-449 FARLLGKYV
+449 FARLLEKYV
-458 RDDKVIP
+458 RNEKVVT
-465 LPEAIRRLTALP
+465 LPDAIRRLTALP

-492 HAADIAI
+492 YAADIAI
-499 FYLAKIRD
+499 FDPEKIREK
-507 SATFENAHQLAEG
+507 ATFENAHQLSEG

-526 NGVPVLQNGKHTH
+526 NGVAVLQNGKHTG

>member
-1 MPGDRPARYP
+1 MQ
-11 REYMHFDTL
+11 FDTL
-20 IMGGTIYDGSGG
+20 IMGGTIYDGSG
-32 LPYEADIGL
+32 LEPYVADIGL

-56 ATLKIDAHGLCV
+56 ATLKIDARGLAV

-82 LLHDGLSEGDIC
+82 LLHDGLSEGNIH
-94 QGVTLEIIGE
+94 QGVTLEVIGE

-115 AKEMA
+115 AKEMT

-135 GEFLNRLQLKGI
+135 GEFLNRLQLRGI

-161 EYVLGQVDK
+161 EYVLGQEDR

-177 SMMRNLVSLAM
+177 NMMRNLVSLAM
-188 SEGAVGLS
+188 SEGAVGVS

-227 SHLRSEGDNLLEGVR
+227 SHLRSEGDHLLEGVR
-242 ELISIASRAKLPC
+242 ELITICQKAKIPS
-255 EIYHLKAAGQRN
+255 EIYHLKAAGRRN
-267 WSKMETVIDELEKA
+267 WSKMDEAIAEIEKA
-281 RSAGHRVSADMYLY
+281 RNAGHRVSADMYLY
-295 TRAHTGLDAAMPTWV
+295 TRAQTGLDAAMPTWV
-310 QEGGLQ
+310 QEGGLNQ
-316 DWIKRLQDPQIRA
+316 WIKRLQEPETRA
-329 RVKQEMLSE
+329 RVKQEMLS
-338 NHDTSNWENGYI
+338 DTADWENGYM
-350 HAGPEG
+350 HAGPDG

-362 KSDALKPLMGKTLK
+362 KSEALKPLVGKTLK
-376 QIADERGKDPA
+376 QIADERGKEPA

-398 SRVDTVYSWM
+398 SRVETVYSWM
-408 SEDNLVKQLQLPWV
+408 SEENLVKQVKLPWM

-449 FARLLGKYV
+449 FARLLEKYV
-458 RDDKVIP
+458 RNEKVVT
-465 LPEAIRRLTALP
+465 LPDAIRRLTALP

-492 HAADIAI
+492 YAADIAI
-499 FYLAKIRD
+499 FDPEKIREK
-507 SATFENAHQLAEG
+507 ATFENAHQLSQG

-526 NGVPVLQNGKHTH
+526 NGVAVLQNGKHTG

>member
-1 MPGDRPARYP
+1 MQ
-11 REYMHFDTL
+11 FDTL

-32 LPYEADIGL
+32 EPYVADIGL
-41 RSGIIVDIGNLKYAD
+41 RSGIIVDVGNLKYAD
-56 ATLKIDAHGLCV
+56 ATLKIDARGLSV
-68 SPGFIN
+68 APGFIN

-82 LLHDGLSEGDIC
+82 LLHDGLSEGNIY
-94 QGVTLEIIGE
+94 QGVTLEVIGE
-104 GVSMGPLNDQM
+104 GVSMGPINDQM

-135 GEFLNRLQLKGI
+135 GEFLNRLQLKGV

-161 EYVLGQVDK
+161 EYVLGQEDR

-215 AEEAGKR
+215 AEEASKR

-227 SHLRSEGDNLLEGVR
+227 SHIRSEGDNLLEGVR
-242 ELISIASRAKLPC
+242 ELISICQRARIPS

-267 WSKMETVIDELEKA
+267 WSKMDEVIVELERA
-281 RSAGHRVSADMYLY
+281 RAAGHRVSADMYLY
-295 TRAHTGLDAAMPTWV
+295 TRAQTGLDAAMPTWV
-310 QEGGLQ
+310 QEGGLNQ
-316 DWIKRLQDPQIRA
+316 WIKRLQEPETRA

-338 NHDTSNWENGYI
+338 ASNWENGYM

-362 KSDALKPLMGKTLK
+362 KSDALKPLIGKTLK
-376 QIADERGKDPA
+376 EIADARGKDPA
-387 DVAMDLVVEDG
+387 DVAMDLVIEDG

-408 SEDNLVKQLQLPWV
+408 SEENLVKQLKLPWI

-449 FARLLGKYV
+449 FTRLLEKYV
-458 RDDKVIP
+458 RNERVLS

-492 HAADIAI
+492 YAADIVM
-499 FYLAKIRD
+499 FDLQKVHEN
-507 SATFENAHQLAEG
+507 ATFENAHQLSEG
-520 MVHVLV
+520 IVHVLV
-526 NGVPVLQNGKHTH
+526 NGVPVLQNGKHTG